1 VEQKPKLGRIRAS
14 AMKLLEKRGPAGVSM
29 RRVAA
34 KSGVTAMAIYH
45 YFPSRKALLE
55 DIANEEFLNFGVHL
69 AALGNEGTLEQRFQ
83 KRLDAFVDFAL
94 TRPRVFDY
102 IFTEPRAGARRF
114 PEDFEER
121 KSATFNSLADLCAE
135 AVRCGYFRPGDI
147 WEIALTMAAHTQG
160 MISLYR
166 GGRFA
171 VSEKEFRKLCHRS
184 SERVL
189 RGLRKP
195 RH

>member
-1 VEQKPKLGRIRAS
+1 MEQKSKLGRIRAS
-14 AMKLLEKRGPAGVSM
+14 TLKLLEKEGQAGVSM

-34 KSGVTAMAIYH
+34 DSGVTAMAIYH

-55 DIANEEFLNFGVHL
+55 DITNEEFLNFGAHL
-69 AALGNEGTLEQRFQ
+69 ATLGNEGTLEQRFQ

-102 IFTEPRAGARRF
+102 IFTEPRTGARRF
-114 PEDFEER
+114 PKDFEER
-121 KSATFNSLADLCAE
+121 KSPTFNSLADLCAE

-147 WEIALTMAAHTQG
+147 WEIALTMAANTQG
-160 MISLYR
+160 MIALYR

-195 RH
+195 SH

>member
-1 VEQKPKLGRIRAS
+1 VAQTPKLSRIRAA
-14 AMKLLEKRGPAGVSM
+14 AMKLLEKQGPAGVSM

-34 KSGVTAMAIYH
+34 ESGVTAMAIYH

-55 DIANEEFLNFGVHL
+55 DITNEEFRNFAAQL
-69 AALGNEGTLEQRFQ
+69 AGLGNEGTLEQRFQ
-83 KRLDAFVDFAL
+83 RRLDAFVDFAL

-102 IFTEPRAGARRF
+102 IFTESRTGARRF
-114 PEDFEER
+114 PDDFEER
-121 KSATFNSLADLCAE
+121 KSPTFNPLADLCAE
-135 AVRCGYFRPGDI
+135 AVRSGYFHQGNI
-147 WEIALTMAAHTQG
+147 WEIALTMAAHIQG
-160 MISLYR
+160 MIALYR

-171 VSEKEFRKLCHRS
+171 VSENEFRKLCHRS